1 MKKRMGFYNMFMKN
15 GKRKRIKICGS
26 LFLLFIT
33 VITICSGCESYSMYS
48 GDRLAENFEN
58 YKSIFEEYD
67 VEAEVVTYED
77 LEYLRLVFPDGVK
90 ATYGSRLEYIEYD
103 TEKDEDGYI

>member
-1 MKKRMGFYNMFMKN
+1 MQYEKRMGFYNMFMKN
-15 GKRKRIKICGS
+15 GKRKRIKICSS

-67 VEAEVVTYED
+67 VEIKIKDKESALVYLDYEGTGRRSMGRNIRD
-77 LEYLRLVFPDGVK
+77 LCAAGLFRD
-90 ATYGSRLEYIEYD
+90 AAQ
-103 TEKDEDGYI
+103 